1 MNHLLIL
8 PILLPLFAGA
18 ALLMLPSLE
27 RIKRTLSILACL
39 ALIPVALLLMR
50 QAAEGDLQVYALG
63 GWQAPF
69 GIVLMLDRLSALML
83 LVTAVLGTAVA
94 IYAARGD
101 DRRGMR
107 FHALLQFQLLGLNGA
122 FTTGDLFNLFVFFE
136 VMLIASYALLFHGG
150 GAERTRAGLH
160 YVVLNLVGSAFFL
173 IALGVFY
180 GITGTLNMADLSV
193 KVAAVAP
200 ADAPLL
206 AAAGLLL
213 LVVFALKAALLP
225 LHFWLPRAYT
235 VASAPVAALFAIM
248 TKVGVYSIV
257 RVYLLVFG
265 AGAGELAH
273 LGNDWLWP
281 LALLT
286 MAVAA
291 LGALAAASLQALVAY
306 LVLLSAGTLLAAVA
320 LGTPASLGAALYYLV
335 HSTWAAAGLF
345 LLADLISRERGERR
359 GALVQGPL
367 LEHPA
372 LLGGAFFFAAISV
385 AGLPPLSGFIGKL
398 LLLKAATPG
407 LPTALLW
414 GVLLG
419 GSLLCLVALSRAGS
433 TLFWRTTGADA
444 PGGEGLDGVRLAVT
458 LALLGLA
465 VLLVVLAGPLMGYLE
480 ATATQLHDIDL
491 YRQAVLPGAGA

>member
-173 IALGVFY
+173 IAWACS
-180 GITGTLNMADLSV
+180 TASP
-193 KVAAVAP
+193 AP
-200 ADAPLL
+200 
-206 AAAGLLL
+206 
-213 LVVFALKAALLP
+213 
-225 LHFWLPRAYT
+225 
-235 VASAPVAALFAIM
+235 
-248 TKVGVYSIV
+248 
-257 RVYLLVFG
+257 
-265 AGAGELAH
+265 
-273 LGNDWLWP
+273 
-281 LALLT
+281 
-286 MAVAA
+286 
-291 LGALAAASLQALVAY
+291 
-306 LVLLSAGTLLAAVA
+306 
-320 LGTPASLGAALYYLV
+320 
-335 HSTWAAAGLF
+335 STW
-345 LLADLISRERGERR
+345 
-359 GALVQGPL
+359 
-367 LEHPA
+367 
-372 LLGGAFFFAAISV
+372 
-385 AGLPPLSGFIGKL
+385 
-398 LLLKAATPG
+398 
-407 LPTALLW
+407 PT
-414 GVLLG
+414 
-419 GSLLCLVALSRAGS
+419 CR
-433 TLFWRTTGADA
+433 
-444 PGGEGLDGVRLAVT
+444 
-458 LALLGLA
+458 
-465 VLLVVLAGPLMGYLE
+465 
-480 ATATQLHDIDL
+480 
-491 YRQAVLPGAGA
+491 